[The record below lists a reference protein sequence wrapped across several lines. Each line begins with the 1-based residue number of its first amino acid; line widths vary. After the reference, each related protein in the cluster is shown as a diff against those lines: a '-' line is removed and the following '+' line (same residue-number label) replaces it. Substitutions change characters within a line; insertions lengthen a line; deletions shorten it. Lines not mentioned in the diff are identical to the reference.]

1 MIFFKFKNIWTGK
14 HIMEIKKGKSC
25 LNNTQNNFLSMQLL

>member
-14 HIMEIKKGKSC
+14 HIMEIKKENHS
-25 LNNTQNNFLSMQLL
+25 LNNTQNNFLFLQLL